1 MLFIRMLWRLVRMP
15 WRLTRLV
22 RRLARLLRR
31 LFGRRWLR
39 RLVLWL
45 VARQIR
51 KSGWRSTAKLLFRG
65 SRHLR
70 ALVVAS
76 WRATI
81 GLLRLG
87 RRVVR
92 LIGWIRAHT
101 PRALGQRTH
110 KSLRARV
117 VPRLAEGQVHPTG
130 QLSRELR
137 NTLPRRV
144 AHRRDVIRR
153 SLFAAVG
160 VDPNWR
166 PARRTPSKR
175 SG

>member
-1 MLFIRMLWRLVRMP
+1 MLFIRLLWRLVRLP
-15 WRLTRLV
+15 WRAARLL
-22 RRLARLLRR
+22 RRAARLLRR

-45 VARQIR
+45 VARQVR
-51 KSGWRSTAKLLFRG
+51 KSGWRATAKFLFRG
-65 SRHLR
+65 RRHLR
-70 ALVVAS
+70 ALIVAS
-76 WRATI
+76 WRSTI
-81 GLLRLG
+81 GLFRLG
-87 RRVVR
+87 RRVIHV
-92 LIGWIRAHT
+92 IGWIRAHT
-101 PRALGQRTH
+101 PRALRQQTQ

-117 VPRLAEGQVHPTG
+117 VPRLAAGQAHPTRE
-130 QLSRELR
+130 LSRELR

-166 PARRTPSKR
+166 PARKPPRER
-175 SG
+175 A